1 MNRLQFILASIFI
14 LAFSLPSYANKAE
27 SAFKRGVK
35 AEAQGDYD
43 AAYQAYAQAYSL
55 RQKYAPYL
63 VAFSRLRTLTSRVHE
78 QSGRNLRD
86 AGKLQEAL
94 AEFQRAAEIDP
105 TSPVAAQ
112 EAHRTAAL
120 IEAQARHDELTLANK
135 KSSLAKL
142 AGEAEGP
149 VELELSKDAPVTL
162 RMSTTADL
170 AYEGIGKIAGFNVL
184 FDPDYKPQHTSIEL
198 TNVTA
203 REALNMLALESKTF
217 WQPLSTNTIL
227 VAADTTAKRK
237 EFENNVMKTFY
248 LHNLS
253 AAAELQE
260 AANTIRGMLDLN
272 RIQLIPAQNAMVL
285 RGTKEQLILAQKLL
299 TDIDKPKAEVMIEV
313 AVMEVSRD
321 RVRTLGISPPT
332 SASIVMSAPTSTA
345 GGASG
350 GSGGGNTLSLN
361 QFAKLTG
368 SNFLVTIPGS
378 TLQVLMSDSNTK
390 VIQNPQIRALDN
402 EKASLKIGDRV
413 PVATGSFA
421 AGIGGGGV
429 SPLVNTQFQY
439 LDVGVNIDITPH
451 IHSEHEVTL
460 KLSLEISTVTGE
472 QNIGGVSQ
480 PVIGQRRIEHETR
493 LGDGDVN
500 LVGGILEDTETQAL
514 SGYPWISKLPILKY
528 LLGSENKEKHER
540 EIVFAITPHIVRA
553 QEVDEQNERLIDV
566 GTGNTLGIRHKEA
579 APAKPSSPAAPA
591 TPGAPAPAAPQTGVP
606 AVPGQPPAPQ
616 APAPSAPANP

>member
-14 LAFSLPSYANKAE
+14 LVFSLPSYANKAE
-27 SAFKRGVK
+27 SAFKQGVK
-35 AEAQGDYD
+35 AEAQGNYD
-43 AAYQAYAQAYSL
+43 AAYEAYAQAYAL
-55 RQKYAPYL
+55 REKYAPYL
-63 VAFSRLRTLTSRVHE
+63 VAFSRLRTLTSRMHE
-78 QSGRNLRD
+78 QNGRNLRD

-94 AEFQRAAEIDP
+94 AEFQRAAAIDP
-105 TSPVAAQ
+105 TSPLGAQ
-112 EAHRTAAL
+112 EARRTDAL
-120 IEAQARHDELTLANK
+120 IKAQDRHDELTLANK
-135 KSSLAKL
+135 KSSLTQL
-142 AGEAEGP
+142 AGDAQGP

-170 AYEGIGKIAGFNVL
+170 AYQAIGKIAGFNVL

-217 WQPLSTNTIL
+217 WQPLATNTIL

-248 LHNLS
+248 VRNLS
-253 AAAELQE
+253 TPAELQE

-285 RGTKEQLILAQKLL
+285 RGTKEQLVLAQKLL

-321 RVRTLGISPPT
+321 RVRTLGLSPPT
-332 SASIVMSAPTSTA
+332 SASIVMSAPTSTT
-345 GGASG
+345 GGASSG
-350 GSGGGNTLSLN
+350 GSTLSLN

-368 SNFLVTIPGS
+368 DNFLVTVPGA
-378 TLQVLMSDSNTK
+378 TLQALMSDSNTK

-460 KLSLEISTVTGE
+460 KMSLEISSVTGE

-493 LGDGDVN
+493 LGDGEVN

-514 SGYPWISKLPILKY
+514 SGYPWISKLPVLKY
-528 LLGSENKEKHER
+528 LLGSEDKERHER
-540 EIVFAITPHIVRA
+540 EVVFAITPHIVRS
-553 QEVDEQNERLIDV
+553 QEVDEQNERLIDI

-579 APAKPSSPAAPA
+579 APAKPGSPAAPA
-591 TPGAPAPAAPQTGVP
+591 APGAPAPAPPQTSVP
-606 AVPGQPPAPQ
+606 AAPGQPPTPQ
-616 APAPSAPANP
+616 PPAPSPGPSNP

>member
-1 MNRLQFILASIFI
+1 M
-14 LAFSLPSYANKAE
+14 
-27 SAFKRGVK
+27 
-35 AEAQGDYD
+35 
-43 AAYQAYAQAYSL
+43 
-55 RQKYAPYL
+55 
-63 VAFSRLRTLTSRVHE
+63 HE
-78 QSGRNLRD
+78 QNGRNLRD

-105 TSPVAAQ
+105 TSAVGAQ
-112 EAHRTAAL
+112 EARRTDAL
-120 IEAQARHDELTLANK
+120 IKEQARHDELTLANK
-135 KSSLAKL
+135 KSSLKQL
-142 AGEAEGP
+142 AGEAQGP

-170 AYEGIGKIAGFNVL
+170 AYQAIGKIAGFNVL

-217 WQPLSTNTIL
+217 WQPLATNTIL

-248 LHNLS
+248 VRNLS
-253 AAAELQE
+253 TPAELQE

-285 RGTKEQLILAQKLL
+285 RGTKEQLVLAQKLL

-321 RVRTLGISPPT
+321 RVRTLGLSPPT

-350 GSGGGNTLSLN
+350 GGSTLSLN

-368 SNFLVTIPGS
+368 NNFLVTVPGA
-378 TLQVLMSDSNTK
+378 TLQALMSDSNTK

-451 IHSEHEVTL
+451 IHSEREVTL
-460 KLSLEISTVTGE
+460 KMSLEISTVTGE

-514 SGYPWISKLPILKY
+514 SGYPWISKLPVLKY
-528 LLGSENKEKHER
+528 LLGTEDKQRHER

-553 QEVDEQNERLIDV
+553 QEVDEQNERLLDV
-566 GTGNTLGIRHKEA
+566 GTGNTLGIRRKEA
-579 APAKPSSPAAPA
+579 APAKPGSPAAPA
-591 TPGAPAPAAPQTGVP
+591 APGAPAPAPPQTSVP
-606 AVPGQPPAPQ
+606 AAPGQSPTPQPPAPS
-616 APAPSAPANP
+616 PGPANP